1 MTDPMVS
8 TDWLASRLQDPDVQV
23 IDATWYMPGE
33 NRPGRAEFEAGHIP
47 GAVFFDIDALSDPTS
62 GLPHMLMSPETF
74 AAAAGALGLRRE
86 ATQII
91 YDGQGIFSAPRVWWT
106 LKVMGFERVF
116 VLDGGLVKWK
126 VEGREIATGPDAP
139 VATVVASGFDP
150 DLVRNVAEVR
160 EALDDGHTQLIDAR
174 PPGRFTGEVPE
185 PRAGLRGGHMP
196 GARNLVWSAVVTPEK
211 TLRSADELTLA
222 FEEAGVDLFRP
233 VITTCGS
240 GVTASVLALALTRLG
255 YAGVPVYDGSW
266 SEWGSLADTPVVTG
280 PAT

>member
-8 TDWLASRLQDPDVQV
+8 TEWLAGRLSDRDVQI

-33 NRPGRAEFEAGHIP
+33 NRPGRGEFEAGHIP
-47 GAVFFDIDALSDPTS
+47 GSVFFDIDALSDPTS
-62 GLPHMLMSPETF
+62 GLPHMLLSPEPF
-74 AAAAGALGLRRE
+74 AEAAGALGLRRD

-91 YDGQGIFSAPRVWWT
+91 YDGQGLFSAPRVWWT

-126 VEGREIATGPDAP
+126 AEGREISTGPDAP
-139 VATVVASGFDP
+139 VATVVTPGFDP
-150 DLVRNVAEVR
+150 DLVRNVDEVR
-160 EALDDGHTQLIDAR
+160 EALSDGHTQLIDAR
-174 PPGRFTGEVPE
+174 PPGRFSGEVPE

-196 GARNLVWSAVVTPEK
+196 GARNLVWSAVVKPDK

-240 GVTASVLALALTRLG
+240 GVSASVLALALTRLG

-266 SEWGSLADTPVVTG
+266 SEWGGLADTPVVTG
-280 PAT
+280 PAD